1 MCFTF
6 YYTLRIVRYIIT
18 ESSYSSPYFLCHSYV
33 SLHLLLLTLLS
44 ISSFLF
50 PWLYFSSDMI
60 YSLLSPSLIHSLP
73 LLLLLSSLIVFPYHS
88 TSPLPRLMTIERRSF
103 FSSMLYMFSLYRRGV
118 SLVWLKFSKSSVRAI
133 ETGFVSSLLLQFP
146 PSILIVFGSY
156 SSRFSY
162 KLFTFC
168 IFSMV
173 VIISLYLFLW
183 VSALGKLSFES

>member
-18 ESSYSSPYFLCHSYV
+18 ESSYSSPYFLCHPYV

-88 TSPLPRLMTIERRSF
+88 TSPLPCLTTIERRGF